1 MNKPESVTAGRIN
14 RTGLGKLAGI
24 TSEVIVLEEVED
36 GSADFQSADVVVES
50 QAREPELPMPM
61 DTIITIAPQEKPIVR
76 DLVDKEINDL
86 PHANGHLKRSERRR
100 MERMATIGR
109 V

>member
-1 MNKPESVTAGRIN
+1 
-14 RTGLGKLAGI
+14 
-24 TSEVIVLEEVED
+24 
-36 GSADFQSADVVVES
+36 
-50 QAREPELPMPM
+50 MPV

-86 PHANGHLKRSERRR
+86 PHANGHLNRREKRR
-100 MERMATIGR
+100 MERMASIGR